1 MSVSDGVVKVYS
13 DRTYSSTTV
22 VRHQGTT
29 VAFAM
34 DDQRRIVYSV
44 LALGAYDPARGE
56 ADAAYWTEDPLEL
69 SFPEE
74 LVRVGY
80 AALGTVTMP
89 HVKKGGRVEAEHT
102 QVLAPQESD
111 PFLSST
117 ARLTA
122 AVPFQVLSD
131 GTYVVVLRQSVAAG
145 HPDAVR
151 EAGSGRASG
160 GATGAALVDSA
171 LLCDRF
177 LLVDGVLKPVRE
189 IRYRRSRSKDR
200 PDSAKDSLG
209 GTDMEGRPFREPTQ
223 VLGFVRN
230 LSEGRF
236 TALLVPTSVAGTGRW
251 QFFSHNTAT
260 SRIDALSVEQSTDG
274 LFDTRGSRAWTSPD
288 PAYQGAVYERE
299 PGTCPFTGAPLVPVA
314 SRSGS
319 GETALRLAGP
329 DAAAAVAGVRDG
341 PEFTVEVWLRPE
353 RAAAT
358 TVYTDGFVLELA
370 EGGVPLLSG
379 SGTVTGTRA
388 LAAGEYAHLAVV
400 CRDGTATLHVD
411 GLPCGTGPFTPPP
424 GTGTAVLG
432 GAGRNVA
439 FDADELRIWDRARA
453 QDELRQDRGH
463 RLVGDEPGLVAY
475 YRFDEASGSVAHDQT
490 DRARHAAL
498 SGAVSWV
505 TSTAPV
511 GEHAGIRRDSF
522 SFAART
528 VLSAPSA
535 ILYHQQEAQ
544 AAGYHDVPKP
554 AKHQTRVLL
563 SCATGDA
570 AAPDAE
576 PRLAVLDLAVGADGR
591 LAQVADVLTL
601 PDLTTREHE
610 DLDHQSALEQRI
622 KGLRTEIADLRAQ
635 SVTLT
640 ATCADIPARQA
651 AEDATRHALTAAE
664 AQWEL
669 QRDNPADWDNAQL
682 RFTRPDGHSYWV
694 GPQGNTLHH
703 KNPLNGWDT
712 VPGISSWRFVYSGWR
727 DGVGRKLYFIRLVNG
742 GYQMNVYG
750 GTSAEGSYVQLYN
763 SSNAN
768 TANELFAVIPQSE
781 GTYQIVAYHS
791 GKTLAIR
798 AAGGNYL
805 AQYTSSTVMAGGE
818 GRCRIDRISW
828 SGADTAF
835 TAARNAHDAAQ
846 EQLQALL
853 AAQEQ
858 LNDVTLQLAVR
869 EAALTSAQD
878 ELGRFTDGLS
888 GTDDVTVAAAHL
900 GTDAT
905 GLGSTGGL
913 LSFARTSS
921 RPFLMDSATGHVAL
935 YFRGLND
942 QFFAAYYD
950 TQVVRGT
957 KTLGIGDAA
966 LLFTAR
972 DAGVDLTGVSVSV
985 TAVQGQPGLCDL
997 TIDLPGDREVWRA
1010 LPRDTGTLVD
1020 VLSGATHVPQTLGT
1034 AAEPVR
1040 TDGPDPSDASDPSA
1054 AEATLGLAAPLG
1066 RPLAAPAYIATDD
1079 GVRLLTESAP
1089 AGATALRVDRPCRPA
1104 PGSPVRLVPYD
1115 PALARAERPG
1125 ADLSRGSRLVTV
1137 AAASP
1142 DARVQDGTADDAVV
1156 GQPCRW
1162 RGSSP
1167 GRAFA
1172 FNGTDQYLALP
1183 AAALPTTT
1191 TASNVTVE
1199 AWVNPYR
1206 ATRTA
1211 CLVHAANDA
1220 DAPYSL
1226 LLADATARTA
1236 VVFDG
1241 ADDQVSVDGLAL
1253 SGTALTIE
1261 LWARRAVA
1269 AHTASET
1276 ILSYGAGALSLSYD
1290 QAGTVSFALGS
1301 EVLTTAASYTDTDWH
1316 HWAAVLDPATR
1327 TQVLYRDGVEAARR
1341 STARTVTRDG
1351 RLVLGGLGAAASFRG
1366 GIDSLR
1372 VWNRAR
1378 TADEIRD
1385 LMRQNVA
1392 SGLPGLLGSW
1402 TCGDQQFLDTSGHG
1416 RHGVL
1421 GGTPQAGESHS
1432 KGYRVVAGVGER
1444 AVRSRDVFPAGE
1456 WAHVA
1461 SAFEQSWAVR
1471 LDGSSWLDSD
1481 GDDSLGLTGDLTLE
1495 VFGTLERLG
1504 TTQGLITRGRL
1515 GGEEHVPYQLSVRP
1529 DGRLEFAFEEAGPV
1543 VRRFV
1548 STATVPS
1555 GRFTRIAVVKRAGR
1569 ETTEQRGT
1577 RQIALTGPD
1586 GAGTTQTVDVVQG
1599 VDVHAWDDITFYIDG
1614 TPTGT
1619 SRYTGPG
1626 PESGTGTL
1634 EIGRVREGMRTYG
1647 TRGVLGE
1654 VRIWNKARDAAVIGT
1669 PVSPRDTGLVAR
1681 FTFEENT
1688 GSTTT
1693 DTTGAHT
1700 ARLRGATWTRDPDP
1714 RASVFR
1720 LYRNGI
1726 ALATDPVDA
1735 AAPDSPTHYGERQFT
1750 LGARLAGT
1758 TVTDA
1763 LDGTLEEVRV
1773 WRTARTAE
1781 QISDNLFTRLKGD
1794 KEDLIGYWPF
1804 DRDSTSGGTDVVRD
1818 MGLRGNHLRP
1828 GPGAAPTVVLSTAP
1842 VSTDTAAVRSAVS
1855 GVRTPFHETVATAP
1869 AVGEYADM
1877 QYAADGTATGVMK
1890 RAYSYLT
1897 EEGRWRLVT
1906 GYKVG
1911 DLVSEWVSQVQY
1923 DPQLIGYIEGAPPV
1937 PSENLTGQGNDY
1949 RGASSVGFTTADSVT
1964 ESLSSSRDRSADAAF
1979 HFAFKNT
1986 YDADT
1991 LLIMAPL
1998 GIGTA
2003 KPAVK
2008 GGAVLSLDNTLEF
2021 TNTWTDAT
2029 TLTQATDT
2037 ARATTV
2043 ALTGHW
2049 EDPAHLLNPALG
2061 RRYQPANTGFAL
2073 VQSQTA
2079 DVFALRLAH
2088 TGTLVAYRMLPNPDI
2103 PRDWNILT
2111 FPINPQYTK
2120 QGTLDGGVGFDE
2132 HGKVLDPAYP
2142 NAQRYGEYSY
2152 YKPREAY
2159 ALKRA
2164 IQRRRQQ
2171 LRSYYESVSTATGT
2185 PDPTQQRAA
2194 RIAETFVGPIDDNRG
2209 ESTGQTAADGAVVR
2223 DLANTYVWTAD
2234 GGFFAETTTTT
2245 DSVTETTAGSYT
2257 VKDMATAG
2265 AEFGFTVFGVGIGA
2279 QLDASLGGSHS
2290 VTRTR
2295 ARDASRSYSLD
2306 VDCRP
2311 SGDLQAY
2318 SADGQTRFDPDGS
2331 PRRVPGKVDAY
2342 RFMSFYLHES
2352 GDNFD
2357 DFFHKVVDPLWLAGS
2372 SAPSAAALR
2381 QTQQSD
2387 RKPPCWRVLHRVTFV
2402 SRILPPV
2409 PAADTP
2415 PLEQDLVRADIASNY
2430 ELVRR
2435 LDPYV
2440 RQATATRTAL
2450 AAATRTALTTHLPHL
2465 LAHEEAI
2472 TRFLTDYYGVTE

>member
-13 DRTYSSTTV
+13 DRAYISTTV
-22 VRHQGTT
+22 IRHQGTT
-29 VAFAM
+29 LAFAM
-34 DDQRRIVYSV
+34 DDRRRIVYSV
-44 LALGAYDPARGE
+44 LALDAYDPARGE
-56 ADAAYWTEDPLEL
+56 SDAAYWTEDPLEL
-69 SFPEE
+69 AFPDE

-89 HVKKGGRVEAEHT
+89 QVKKGGRVEAEPG
-102 QVLAPQESD
+102 QVLAPQEGD
-111 PFLSST
+111 GFLSST

-131 GTYVVVLRQSVAAG
+131 GTYVVVLRQSVPAG

-151 EAGSGRASG
+151 EAAPGRASG
-160 GATGAALVDSA
+160 GGAGAPLVDSA

-177 LLVDGVLKPVRE
+177 VLVGGVLKPVRE

-209 GTDMEGRPFREPTQ
+209 STDMEGRPFREPTQ

-236 TALLVPTSVAGTGRW
+236 TALLVPTSVAGASRW
-251 QFFSHNTAT
+251 QFFSLNTAT
-260 SRIDALSVEQSTDG
+260 SRIDALSVEQGRDG
-274 LFDTRGSRAWTSPD
+274 LFNTRGNRAWTSPD
-288 PAYQGAVYERE
+288 PAYRSAVYERE
-299 PGTCPFTGAPLVPVA
+299 PGTCPFTGAPLVPLV
-314 SRSGS
+314 SGS
-319 GETALRLAGP
+319 GFGETALRLAGP
-329 DAAAAVAGVRDG
+329 DAAATVTGVPRG

-358 TVYTDGFVLELA
+358 TVYADGFVLELT
-370 EGGVPLLSG
+370 EDGVPRLG
-379 SGTVTGTRA
+379 GADTVVTGTQS
-388 LAAGEYAHLAVV
+388 LAAGEYAHLAAVF
-400 CRDGTATLHVD
+400 RNGTATLYVG
-411 GLPCGTGPFTPPP
+411 GLPCGSGPFTPPD
-424 GTGTAVLG
+424 GTGAAVLG
-432 GAGRNVA
+432 GAGRSTA

-463 RLVGDEPGLVAY
+463 RLVGDEPGLVGY
-475 YRFDEASGSVAHDQT
+475 YRFDEASGAAAHDQT
-490 DRARHAAL
+490 DHARHAAL
-498 SGAVSWV
+498 TGAVSWV

-522 SFAART
+522 SFAGRT

-535 ILYHQQEAQ
+535 VLYHQQEAQ
-544 AAGYHDVPKP
+544 ATGYQAEPKP
-554 AKHQTRVLL
+554 AKHQARVLL

-601 PDLTTREHE
+601 PELATREHE
-610 DLDHQSALEQRI
+610 DLDRQSALEQRI
-622 KGLRTEIADLRAQ
+622 KGLQAEIADLRAQ

-640 ATCADIPARQA
+640 ATCVGIPDQEARV
-651 AEDATRHALTAAE
+651 ATALQTLTAAQT
-664 AQWEL
+664 QWDL
-669 QRDNPADWDNAQL
+669 QRDNPADWVNAQL
-682 RFTRPDGHSYWV
+682 CFTRPDGTDCWIVPDRNQLY
-694 GPQGNTLHH
+694 H
-703 KNPLNGWDT
+703 KNPVIGWSDA
-712 VPGISSWRFVYSGWR
+712 PSNSYWRFVYSGWQ
-727 DGVGRKLYFIRLVNG
+727 DSSGRRLFFIRLVSG
-742 GYQMNVYG
+742 GFQMNVYWG
-750 GTSAEGSYVQLYN
+750 DSEEGRYVQLYDA
-763 SSNAN
+763 SNDYHS
-768 TANELFAVIPQSE
+768 NELFAVVPQSG
-781 GTYQIVAYHS
+781 GTYQLIASSS
-791 GKTLAIR
+791 GKTICLR
-798 AAGGNYL
+798 GGPGTRL
-805 AQYTSSTVMAGGE
+805 AQYTSSTVLASGE
-818 GRCRIDRISW
+818 SRCRVVRTSYR
-828 SGADTAF
+828 GADTAF
-835 TAARNAHDAAQ
+835 ATARTAHESAQAQLTVLQAAR
-846 EQLQALL
+846 
-853 AAQEQ
+853 EQ
-858 LNDVTLQLAVR
+858 LNTVTLQLAVR
-869 EAALTSAQD
+869 EAALGSAQE
-878 ELGRFTDGLS
+878 ELARFTAGLS
-888 GTDDVTVAAAHL
+888 GADDLTVAVVHL

-905 GLGSTGGL
+905 GLGATGGL
-913 LSFARTSS
+913 LSFARSSS

-950 TQVVRGT
+950 TKVVRGS
-957 KTLGIGDAA
+957 KTLGSGDGA

-972 DAGVDLTGVSVSV
+972 DAGVNLAGASVSV
-985 TAVQGQPGLCDL
+985 AAVPGRPGLCDL
-997 TIDLPGDREVWRA
+997 TIDLPGDREVWHG
-1010 LPRDTGTLVD
+1010 LPRRAGTLVD
-1020 VLSGATHVPQTLGT
+1020 VLSGATAVPQLVGT
-1034 AAEPVR
+1034 AAES
-1040 TDGPDPSDASDPSA
+1040 GPAGASEDSGA
-1054 AEATLGLAAPLG
+1054 GSVLALAAPL
-1066 RPLAAPAYIATDD
+1066 RAPIAAPAYLATAD

-1115 PALARAERPG
+1115 PALASAERPG

-1137 AAASP
+1137 AAVSA
-1142 DARVQDGTADDAVV
+1142 DARVQDGTATDAVL
-1156 GQPCRW
+1156 GQGCRW

-1172 FNGTDQYLALP
+1172 FDGADQHLALP
-1183 AAALPTTT
+1183 TAALPTTA
-1191 TASNVTVE
+1191 TASDVTVE
-1199 AWVNPYR
+1199 AWVSPYR
-1206 ATRTA
+1206 ATRKA
-1211 CLVHAANDA
+1211 RLVHAANDA

-1226 LLADATARTA
+1226 VLADATARTA

-1241 ADDQVSVDGLAL
+1241 ADDQVSVDGLAP
-1253 SGTALTIE
+1253 SDGAVTVE

-1269 AHTASET
+1269 AHTAREAVLT
-1276 ILSYGAGALSLSYD
+1276 YGDAALSLQYD
-1290 QAGTVSFALGS
+1290 QGGTFSFTLGG
-1301 EVLTTAASYTDTDWH
+1301 EVLTTAATFTDTDWH
-1316 HWAAVLDPATR
+1316 HWAAVLDPATG
-1327 TQVLYRDGVEAARR
+1327 TQLLYRDGVEAARR
-1341 STARTVTRDG
+1341 STTRAVTGSG
-1351 RLVLGGLGAAASFRG
+1351 RLVLGGGSFRG
-1366 GIDSLR
+1366 AVDSLR

-1416 RHGVL
+1416 RHGIF
-1421 GGTPQAGESHS
+1421 GGTPQPGESHA
-1432 KGYRVVAGVGER
+1432 KGYRVVSGVGER

-1456 WAHVA
+1456 WAHIA
-1461 SAFEQSWAVR
+1461 SAYEQAWAVR
-1471 LDGSSWLDSD
+1471 LDGSSWLE
-1481 GDDSLGLTGDLTLE
+1481 GGAEESLGLTGDLTLE
-1495 VFGTLERLG
+1495 VFGTLDRLG
-1504 TTQGLITRGRL
+1504 TTQGLIARGRL
-1515 GGEEHVPYQLSVRP
+1515 GGDEHVPYQLSVRP
-1529 DGRLEFAFEEAGPV
+1529 DGRLEFAFEEAASLLGASGPV
-1543 VRRFV
+1543 ARRFV
-1548 STATVPS
+1548 STATVPA
-1555 GRFTRIAVVKRAGR
+1555 GRFTRIAVVRRAGR
-1569 ETTEQRGT
+1569 ETVEQRGT
-1577 RQIALTGPD
+1577 RQFALTGAD
-1586 GAGTTQTVDVVQG
+1586 GSTTTQTVDVVQG
-1599 VDVHAWDDITFYIDG
+1599 VDVNTWDDITFYIDG
-1614 TPTGT
+1614 TPAGT
-1619 SRYTGPG
+1619 SRYLGPG
-1626 PESGTGTL
+1626 VESGKGVL
-1634 EIGRVREGMRTYG
+1634 EIGRVWQGLRTYG
-1647 TRGVLGE
+1647 ARGVLGE
-1654 VRIWNKARDAAVIGT
+1654 VRIWNKARDAAAIGT
-1669 PVSPRDTGLVAR
+1669 PVSDNDTGLVAR

-1693 DTTGAHT
+1693 DTTRAHS
-1700 ARLRGATWTRDPDP
+1700 ARLRGATWTRDTDA

-1720 LYRNGI
+1720 LYRNGTP
-1726 ALATDPVDA
+1726 LAAEPLDA
-1735 AAPDSPTHYGERQFT
+1735 ADPDSPTTYGQRQFT
-1750 LGARLAGT
+1750 LGARLEGT
-1758 TVTDA
+1758 TVTEA

-1794 KEDLIGYWPF
+1794 KEDLLGYWPF
-1804 DRDSTSGGTDVVRD
+1804 DRDSTSGGTGEVRD

-1828 GPGAAPTVVLSTAP
+1828 GPGAAPAVVLSTAP

-1855 GVRTPFHETVATAP
+1855 GVRTPFHETIAEAP
-1869 AVGEYADM
+1869 AAGEYADM
-1877 QYAADGTATGVMK
+1877 QFAADGTATGVMK

-1897 EEGRWRLVT
+1897 EQGRWRLVT

-1923 DPQLIGYIEGAPPV
+1923 DPQLVGYVEGAPPV

-1949 RGASSVGFTTADSVT
+1949 RGASSVEFTTADAVT
-1964 ESLSSSRDRSADAAF
+1964 ESLSSSRDRSVDTAF

-1991 LLIMAPL
+1991 LLILAPF

-2003 KPAVK
+2003 KPAVE

-2029 TLTQATDT
+2029 TLSQSTDT
-2037 ARATTV
+2037 ARATRV

-2049 EDPAHLLNPALG
+2049 EDPARLLNPALG

-2073 VQSQTA
+2073 VQSLTA

-2088 TGTLVAYRMLPNPDI
+2088 TGALVAYRMMPNPDI
-2103 PRDWNILT
+2103 PRDWNIVT

-2132 HGKVLDPAYP
+2132 RGKVLDPAYP
-2142 NAQRYGEYSY
+2142 NARQYGEYSY

-2159 ALKRA
+2159 TLKRA
-2164 IQRRRQQ
+2164 IQRRQQ
-2171 LRSYYESVSTATGT
+2171 QQRSYYESVSTATGT
-2185 PDPTQQRAA
+2185 PDPVQERAA
-2194 RIAETFVGPIDDNRG
+2194 KIAETFVGPIGDNRN
-2209 ESTGQTAADGAVVR
+2209 ESAGKAAADGATVR

-2245 DSVTETTAGSYT
+2245 DSVSETTAGSYT
-2257 VKDMATAG
+2257 VKDMATVG
-2265 AEFGFTVFGVGIGA
+2265 VEFGFEVFGIGIGA
-2279 QLDASLGGSHS
+2279 QLDASIGGSHS

-2295 ARDASRSYSLD
+2295 SRDASRSYALD
-2306 VDCRP
+2306 VTCNP

-2318 SADGQTRFDPDGS
+2318 SADGQARFDPDGS

-2357 DFFHKVVDPLWLAGS
+2357 DFFHKVVDPLWLANS
-2372 SAPSAAALR
+2372 PAPNAAALR

-2402 SRILPPV
+2402 SRVLPPV
-2409 PAADTP
+2409 PGADAP
-2415 PLEQDLVRADIASNY
+2415 PLEQELIRADIASNY

-2440 RQATATRTAL
+2440 RQATGSTTLL
-2450 AAATRTALTTHLPHL
+2450 AEAVRAALTAHLPQL
-2465 LAHEEAI
+2465 LPHEAAI
-2472 TRFLTDYYGVTE
+2472 RRFLADYYDVTE

>member
-1 MSVSDGVVKVYS
+1 MGVSDGVVKVYS
-13 DRTYSSTTV
+13 DRTYTSTTV
-22 VRHQGTT
+22 IRHQGTT

-34 DDQRRIVYSV
+34 DDRRRIVYSV
-44 LALGAYDPARGE
+44 LALGAQDPARGE
-56 ADAAYWTEDPLEL
+56 ADAAYWSEDPLEL
-69 SFPEE
+69 SFPDE

-80 AALGTVTMP
+80 AALGTVAMP
-89 HVKKGGRVEAEHT
+89 RVKKGGRVEAEAG
-102 QVLAPQESD
+102 QVVDPQESD

-122 AVPFQVLSD
+122 ALPFQALSD
-131 GTYVVVLRQSVAAG
+131 GTHVVVLRQSVPAD

-151 EAGSGRASG
+151 EAAPGRASG
-160 GATGAALVDSA
+160 GAAGAPLVDAA

-209 GTDMEGRPFREPTQ
+209 STDMEGRPFREPTQ

-230 LSEGRF
+230 LTEGRF
-236 TALLVPTSVAGTGRW
+236 TALLVPTSVAGASRW
-251 QFFSHNTAT
+251 QFFTHNAAT
-260 SRIDALSVEQSTDG
+260 SRIDALSVEQGPDG
-274 LFDTRGSRAWTSPD
+274 LFDTRGNRAWTSPD
-288 PAYQGAVYERE
+288 PAYRSAVYERE
-299 PGTCPFTGAPLVPVA
+299 PGTCPFTGAPLVPLA
-314 SRSGS
+314 SGAGA

-329 DAAAAVAGVRDG
+329 DAAATVPGVPRG
-341 PEFTVEVWLRPE
+341 PEFTVELWLRPE
-353 RAAAT
+353 RASAT
-358 TVYTDGFVLELA
+358 TLYADGVVLELA
-370 EGGVPLLSG
+370 EGGVPRLSG
-379 SGTVTGTRA
+379 ADSVVTATRA
-388 LAAGEYAHLAVV
+388 LAAGEYAHLAAV
-400 CRDGTATLHVD
+400 CGNGTATLYVD
-411 GLPCGTGPFTPPP
+411 GLPCGSGPFTPRA
-424 GTGTAVLG
+424 GTGDAVLG
-432 GAGRNVA
+432 GAGRGVA
-439 FDADELRIWDRARA
+439 FDADELRIWERARA
-453 QDELRQDRGH
+453 QDELRQDRVH

-475 YRFDEASGSVAHDQT
+475 YRFDEASGAVAHDQT
-490 DRARHAAL
+490 DHARHAAL
-498 SGAVSWV
+498 TGAVSWV

-522 SFAART
+522 SFAGRT

-535 ILYHQQEAQ
+535 LLYHQQETQ
-544 AAGYHDVPKP
+544 AAGYRGEPKP
-554 AKHQTRVLL
+554 AKHQARVLL

-570 AAPDAE
+570 AAPEAE

-601 PDLTTREHE
+601 PELATREHE
-610 DLDHQSALEQRI
+610 DLDRQSALEQRI
-622 KGLRTEIADLRAQ
+622 KGLQAEIAELRSQ
-635 SVTLT
+635 SATLT
-640 ATCADIPARQA
+640 GTCAGIPAQEAVVATARQ
-651 AEDATRHALTAAE
+651 TLTAAE
-664 AQWEL
+664 ARWEL
-669 QRDNPADWDNAQL
+669 QRDNPSDWSTAQL
-682 RFTRPDGHSYWV
+682 SFTRPDGSTCWIV
-694 GPQGNTLHH
+694 PDGNRLFH
-703 KNPLNGWDT
+703 KNPVIGWSDAPST
-712 VPGISSWRFVYSGWR
+712 SYWRFVYSGWPDR
-727 DGVGRKLYFIRLVNG
+727 SGRPLYYIRNG
-742 GYQMNVYG
+742 TYQMNVYG
-750 GTSAEGSYVQLYN
+750 GTGDEGSHVQLYDAT
-763 SSNAN
+763 SNA
-768 TANELFAVIPQSE
+768 AHNELFSVVPQPG
-781 GTYQIVAYHS
+781 GTYQLIAYHS
-791 GKTLAIR
+791 GKTICLR
-798 AAGGNYL
+798 GGPGTRM
-805 AQYTSSTVMAGGE
+805 AQYTGSTVLAGGE
-818 GRCRIDRISW
+818 ARCRIVRTST
-828 SGADTAF
+828 SGADTAL
-835 TAARNAHDAAQ
+835 TAARGTHEATRAQ
-846 EQLQALL
+846 LDTLL
-853 AAQEQ
+853 SARER
-858 LNDVTLQLAVR
+858 LNTVTLHLAVR
-869 EAALTSAQD
+869 EAALTTAQE
-878 ELGRFTDGLS
+878 ELARFTDGLS
-888 GTDDVTVAAAHL
+888 GADDLTVPAAHL
-900 GTDAT
+900 GVDAT
-905 GLGSTGGL
+905 GLGVSGGL
-913 LSFARTSS
+913 LSFARTAS
-921 RPFLMDSATGHVAL
+921 RPFLMDSATGQVAL

-950 TQVVRGT
+950 TRVVRGT
-957 KTLGIGDAA
+957 KTLGSGDGS

-972 DAGVDLTGVSVSV
+972 DAGVDLARAGVTV
-985 TAVQGQPGLCDL
+985 TAVEGRPGLCDL
-997 TIDLPGDREVWRA
+997 TVGLPGDREVWHA
-1010 LPRDTGTLVD
+1010 LPRRAGTLVA
-1020 VLSGATHVPQTLGT
+1020 VLSGAAAAPQTLGT
-1034 AAEPVR
+1034 AAEPDRADRPEPV
-1040 TDGPDPSDASDPSA
+1040 DGAV
-1054 AEATLGLAAPLG
+1054 LRLAAPLG
-1066 RPLAAPAYIATDD
+1066 TPIAAPAYLSTGD

-1089 AGATALRVDRPCRPA
+1089 AGVTELRIDRPCRPDL
-1104 PGSPVRLVPYD
+1104 GSPVDLVPYD

-1137 AAASP
+1137 AAVSA
-1142 DARVQDGTADDAVV
+1142 DARVQDGTAVDAVL
-1156 GQPCRW
+1156 GQACRW

-1183 AAALPTTT
+1183 ATALPTTT

-1211 CLVHAANDA
+1211 RLVHAANDA
-1220 DAPYSL
+1220 EAPYSL

-1241 ADDQVSVDGLAL
+1241 GDDQVSVNGLAL
-1253 SGTALTIE
+1253 AGTAVTVE
-1261 LWARRAVA
+1261 LWARRATA
-1269 AHTASET
+1269 AHTAREVL
-1276 ILSYGAGALSLSYD
+1276 LSYGDGDGALSLSYE
-1290 QAGTVSFALGS
+1290 QAGTVSFALGD

-1327 TQVLYRDGVEAARR
+1327 TQILYRDGVEAARR
-1341 STARTVTRDG
+1341 SSARTVARDG

-1378 TADEIRD
+1378 TADELRD

-1392 SGLPGLLGSW
+1392 GVLPGLLGSW
-1402 TCGDQQFLDTSGHG
+1402 TCGDQQYLDVSGHG

-1421 GGTPQAGESHS
+1421 GGTPQAGESHA
-1432 KGYRVVAGVGER
+1432 KGYRLVSGVGDR
-1444 AVRSRDVFPAGE
+1444 VVRSREVFPTGE

-1471 LDGSSWLDSD
+1471 LDGSSWLEGDA
-1481 GDDSLGLTGDLTLE
+1481 DDSLDLTGDLTLE

-1504 TTQGLITRGRL
+1504 TTQGLIGRGRL

-1548 STATVPS
+1548 STAAVPA
-1555 GRFTRIAVVKRAGR
+1555 GRFARIAVVKRAGR

-1586 GAGTTQTVDVVQG
+1586 GAATTQTVDVVQG
-1599 VDVHAWDDITFYIDG
+1599 VDVRAWDDITFYIDG
-1614 TPTGT
+1614 APAGT

-1626 PESGTGTL
+1626 AESGSGVL
-1634 EIGRVREGMRTYG
+1634 EIGRIRDGLRTHG
-1647 TRGVLGE
+1647 ARGVLGE
-1654 VRIWNKARDAAVIGT
+1654 VRIWNKARDAAAIGT
-1669 PVSPRDTGLVAR
+1669 PVSPRDSGLVAR
-1681 FTFEENT
+1681 FTFEENS

-1693 DTTGAHT
+1693 DTTRAHS
-1700 ARLRGATWTRDPDP
+1700 ARLRGAAWTRDTDP

-1720 LYRNGI
+1720 LYRNGLPL
-1726 ALATDPVDA
+1726 AAEPLAATD
-1735 AAPDSPTHYGERQFT
+1735 PDSPTSYGERQFT
-1750 LGARLAGT
+1750 LGARLAAG
-1758 TVTDA
+1758 TVTEG

-1804 DRDSTSGGTDVVRD
+1804 DRDSTSGAADEVRD

-1828 GPGAAPTVVLSTAP
+1828 GPGAAPAVVLSTAP
-1842 VSTDTAAVRSAVS
+1842 VSTDTAAVRSALS
-1855 GVRTPFHETVATAP
+1855 GVRTPFHETIAAAP
-1869 AVGEYADM
+1869 AAGEYADM
-1877 QYAADGTATGVMK
+1877 QFAADGTAAGVMK
-1890 RAYSYLT
+1890 RAYAYLT

-1923 DPQLIGYIEGAPPV
+1923 DPQLVGYVEGAPPV

-1949 RGASSVGFTTADSVT
+1949 RGASSVEFTTADAVT
-1964 ESLSSSRDRSADAAF
+1964 ESLSSSRDRSVDTAF

-1986 YDADT
+1986 YDAST
-1991 LLIMAPL
+1991 LLITAPL

-2003 KPAVK
+2003 KPAVE
-2008 GGAVLSLDNTLEF
+2008 GGAVFSLDNTLEF

-2029 TLTQATDT
+2029 TLAQATDT
-2037 ARATTV
+2037 ARATSV

-2073 VQSQTA
+2073 VQSLTA

-2088 TGTLVAYRMLPNPDI
+2088 TGTLVAYRMTPNPDI
-2103 PRDWNILT
+2103 PRDWNIVT

-2132 HGKVLDPAYP
+2132 RGKVLDPAYP
-2142 NAQRYGEYSY
+2142 NARQYGECSY

-2164 IQRRRQQ
+2164 IQRRQQQ

-2185 PDPTQQRAA
+2185 PDPVQQRAA
-2194 RIAETFVGPIDDNRG
+2194 RIAETFVGPIGDNRG
-2209 ESTGQTAADGAVVR
+2209 GTAGKAAADGGVVC

-2245 DSVTETTAGSYT
+2245 DSVSETTAGSYT
-2257 VKDMATAG
+2257 VKDMATVG
-2265 AEFGFTVFGVGIGA
+2265 AEFGFKVFGIGIGA

-2295 ARDASRSYSLD
+2295 SRDASRSYALD
-2306 VDCRP
+2306 VTCSP

-2318 SADGQTRFDPDGS
+2318 SADGQARFAPDGS
-2331 PRRVPGKVDAY
+2331 SRRVPGKVDAY

-2357 DFFHKVVDPLWLAGS
+2357 DFFHKVVDPIWLATS
-2372 SAPSAAALR
+2372 SAPNAAALR
-2381 QTQQSD
+2381 QTRQSD

-2409 PAADTP
+2409 PAADAP
-2415 PLEQDLVRADIASNY
+2415 PLEQDLIRADIASNY

-2440 RQATATRTAL
+2440 RHASGSTTAL
-2450 AAATRTALTTHLPHL
+2450 AEAVRAALATHLPQIL
-2465 LAHEEAI
+2465 PHEEAVR
-2472 TRFLTDYYGVTE
+2472 RFLADYYGVVE